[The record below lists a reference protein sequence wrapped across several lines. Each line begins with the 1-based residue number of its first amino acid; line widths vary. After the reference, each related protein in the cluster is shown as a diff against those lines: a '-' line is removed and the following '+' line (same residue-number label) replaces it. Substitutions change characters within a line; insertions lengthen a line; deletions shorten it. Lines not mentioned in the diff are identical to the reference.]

1 MDSYNFPPLE
11 ELTFPTTWEPNDK
24 EGSMFAEDD
33 ALDVQQWRN
42 SILGYNHDNTME
54 IDRPSLG
61 SYDEDEDEDGND
73 DDDDIFGGA
82 SCDSPT
88 GPFEELDMNT
98 PLMLLLDTVGTS
110 DDYNTDMMMTDE
122 DDGNNKDDASIIAMP
137 FERRYKAT
145 LEKLA
150 ESMKRSQ
157 ETRNCLTMKTIRTE
171 SYGRLE
177 SVKEIV
183 SAIAT
188 SSNQVQSYVTS
199 IQKEV

>member
-24 EGSMFAEDD
+24 EGSILAEDE
-33 ALDVQQWRN
+33 ALDDVQQWRN
-42 SILGYNHDNTME
+42 SILGYNHDNAMQ
-54 IDRPSLG
+54 PSLG
-61 SYDEDEDEDGND
+61 SYDDDEEEDDGD
-73 DDDDIFGGA
+73 GIFGGA

-88 GPFEELDMNT
+88 GPFEELEMNA
-98 PLMLLLDTVGTS
+98 PLMLLLDTDGTS
-110 DDYNTDMMMTDE
+110 DGYNTDMMM
-122 DDGNNKDDASIIAMP
+122 DDDKDDASITAMP
-137 FERRYKAT
+137 FEKRYKAT

-188 SSNQVQSYVTS
+188 SSSQVQNYVTS
-199 IQKEV
+199 IQKQV